1 MDDGGAVRLS
11 RATGVVEAREVGA
24 VEAAVHGAEA
34 VGLAVR
40 EAGTVGVAVRV
51 GGPAGGVHG
60 GVPAGTL

>member
-1 MDDGGAVRLS
+1 MSLAPDVVEGREAGAVG
-11 RATGVVEAREVGA
+11 AT
-24 VEAAVHGAEA
+24 
-34 VGLAVR
+34 VR